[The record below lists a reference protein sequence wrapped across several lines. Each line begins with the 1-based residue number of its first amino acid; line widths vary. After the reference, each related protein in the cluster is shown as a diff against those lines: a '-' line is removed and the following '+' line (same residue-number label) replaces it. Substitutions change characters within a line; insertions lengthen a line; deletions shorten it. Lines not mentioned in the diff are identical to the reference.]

1 MDSPARKSEGTG
13 LGDIMCSEPH
23 DKAIDDLT
31 VFTPLQRVALT
42 ANGNLQRIVSAFHDL
57 PVSVDCRKNERSASG
72 VYERI
77 VDLVISGVIFAR
89 CWSTVTVTRAD
100 LVRAIEE
107 DGVAIGQLFRQMAV
121 LPRFEL
127 FAAGKLDPGDSHS
140 LPEGSDKSSG
150 ADMQSGTATPDAFI
164 NAQVSKFWRRYTLQ
178 GDGVHCAILEEIRC
192 DALDPTLIMPTKDD
206 RAKAAARRTSLGDIV
221 APNATFARCPTGFT
235 PSQRLLLSAN
245 GNVERILSS
254 YYARPIQ
261 LFVVEN
267 HRRSDYVY
275 DRKTAF
281 LLDGQQLGL
290 AKTTCFITDE
300 KWQEAMDEER
310 LPIGA
315 LFRRFDALPA
325 FKLFSA
331 ALFPGGFWRQYQLK
345 APGLTCEIN
354 ETFEDDCFD
363 ARRFP
368 SPSETVDVCDGC
380 GYKTI

>member
-1 MDSPARKSEGTG
+1 MDSFAWKCENTG
-13 LGDIMCSEPH
+13 LGDIMGSPSVR
-23 DKAIDDLT
+23 KAIDVLT
-31 VFTPLQRVALT
+31 AFTPLERVVLT

-57 PVSVDCRKNERSASG
+57 PVSVVCSKNARSAYG
-72 VYERI
+72 CYERV
-77 VDLVISGVIFAR
+77 VDLVINEVIFAR
-89 CWSTVTVTRAD
+89 CWSTVHVTRPD
-100 LVRAIEE
+100 VVHAIEE
-107 DGVAIGQLFRQMAV
+107 DGVAIGQLFRQLAV

-127 FAAGKLDPGDSHS
+127 FAAGKLNPGDSHS
-140 LPEGSDKSSG
+140 LPEGSGESLG
-150 ADMQSGTATPDAFI
+150 ADKQSGTAAPDTFI
-164 NAQVSKFWRRYTLQ
+164 DAQVSKFWRRYTLQ

-192 DALDPTLIMPTKDD
+192 DTFD
-206 RAKAAARRTSLGDIV
+206 RALIAPTSEDRANAEERRTSLGDIT
-221 APNATFARCPTGFT
+221 APNATFARCPVGFT
-235 PSQRLLLSAN
+235 PRQRLLLSAN

-261 LFVVEN
+261 LFIVEN
-267 HRRSDYVY
+267 HRRSANVY